1 MTPVPELEW
10 NPRSAEIVASIVS
23 LARSL
28 HFTALGECVE
38 TQEQKERLHDRGC
51 TRYQGCLFSRA
62 LSLDDL
68 LVELTGAE
76 RCRREEDPD
85 ESATTSG

>member
-1 MTPVPELEW
+1 M
-10 NPRSAEIVASIVS
+10 ASIVS

-28 HFTALGECVE
+28 NFTVLGECVE
-38 TQEQKERLHDRGC
+38 TQEQKERLRDLGC
-51 TRYQGCLFSRA
+51 TQYQGYLFSRA

-85 ESATTSG
+85 ESATTSD

>member
-1 MTPVPELEW
+1 M
-10 NPRSAEIVASIVS
+10 ASIVS

-38 TQEQKERLHDRGC
+38 MQEQKERLHDRGC

-68 LVELTGAE
+68 L
-76 RCRREEDPD
+76 RIDR
-85 ESATTSG
+85 SGTVPPRGRP